1 MQYESRITGD
11 TITCVFTS
19 EVALTAPVFCFSGM
33 GPFEAISGG
42 TVTYSLGSYTEIALP
57 TLKAGETF
65 ELVIQYAGGFK
76 PANRAWLPLGP
87 YLRHGKEIIELPKPE
102 SGCRPQVLPDLGPVK
117 GLPLVPQPQ
126 SWVSTGAVLKVA
138 GFVCERPAFE
148 SVATLAARRGWA
160 FEGETEVSVEA
171 ADLPEDAYELEISRD
186 GITLRAAGFGGEFY
200 GAITLL
206 TLLQQGALPC
216 GVIKDAPRFGWRG
229 QHLDTA
235 RHYYEPQTILDLLD
249 LMALLKFNRFHWH
262 FADDEAFRL
271 EIECFPELW
280 QKTAICGE
288 GHPLPALFSG
298 AVEAGGSYSKDTARE
313 IIAHA
318 KALNIEVLPE
328 IEVPAHAIALTH
340 VFPELRDPSDNGA
353 EVSVQGYKGNS
364 VNPAIPRTW
373 EILDAIKA
381 EVGALF
387 PFNHLHLGCD
397 ELPEGTWM
405 GSPLARDLMQR
416 EGLETTDDLQGWM
429 MQKLG
434 AKAVENGQRPCAWEE
449 AAKGANGG
457 IDNGAIL
464 FSWTGQ
470 GPGLEAARNGYDV
483 VMSPAQHVYLDMAHT
498 DDKDDWGANWAAFVS
513 LTDTINWEPVPEA
526 DLAERIIGVQGTFW
540 SEFTTQDDQ
549 LWPMLMPRMLGVS
562 SKAWQKECVTAEELI
577 RLAHVYNGLPGAEV
591 WTG

>member
-1 MQYESRITGD
+1 R
-11 TITCVFTS
+11 
-19 EVALTAPVFCFSGM
+19 FS
-33 GPFEAISGG
+33 
-42 TVTYSLGSYTEIALP
+42 
-57 TLKAGETF
+57 
-65 ELVIQYAGGFK
+65 
-76 PANRAWLPLGP
+76 
-87 YLRHGKEIIELPKPE
+87 
-102 SGCRPQVLPDLGPVK
+102 
-117 GLPLVPQPQ
+117 
-126 SWVSTGAVLKVA
+126 
-138 GFVCERPAFE
+138 
-148 SVATLAARRGWA
+148 
-160 FEGETEVSVEA
+160 
-171 ADLPEDAYELEISRD
+171 
-186 GITLRAAGFGGEFY
+186 
-200 GAITLL
+200 
-206 TLLQQGALPC
+206 
-216 GVIKDAPRFGWRG
+216 WRG

-235 RHYYEPQTILDLLD
+235 RHFYEQQTILDLLD

-262 FADDEAFRL
+262 FADDESFRL

-280 QKTAICGE
+280 QKTALCGE
-288 GHPLPALFSG
+288 GHLLPALFSG

-318 KALNIEVLPE
+318 KALNIEVMPE

-353 EVSVQGYKGNS
+353 EVSVQGYKGNAA
-364 VNPAIPRTW
+364 NPAIARTW
-373 EILDAIKA
+373 DVLEAIIA

-405 GSPLARDLMQR
+405 GSPLARDLMKR

-434 AKAVENGQRPCAWEE
+434 AKTVENGQRPCAWEE

-457 IDNGAIL
+457 IANGAIL

-498 DDKDDWGANWAAFVS
+498 SDKDDWGANWAAFVS
-513 LTDTINWEPVPEA
+513 LTDTINWDPVPEA
-526 DLAERIIGVQGTFW
+526 DLADRIVGVQGTFW

-562 SKAWQKECVTAEELI
+562 SKAWQTECVGADDLI
-577 RLAHVYNGLPGAEV
+577 RLAHVYNDLPGAEA